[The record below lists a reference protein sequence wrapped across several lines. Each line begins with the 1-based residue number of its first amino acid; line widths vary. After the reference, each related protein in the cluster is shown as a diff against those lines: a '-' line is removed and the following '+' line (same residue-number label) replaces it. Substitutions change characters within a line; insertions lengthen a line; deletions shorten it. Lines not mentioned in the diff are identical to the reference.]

1 VEKFVENF
9 PPCFVIVSLYMLRY
23 MKYTQGLWWGL
34 FLASEKSIKVKEK
47 MGLLKLMSSP
57 TSEYNGSVGGLIC
70 DWDLRSNV
78 VLLGLKFINV
88 LQPNSY
94 CHELIHISW

>member
-1 VEKFVENF
+1 
-9 PPCFVIVSLYMLRY
+9 

-47 MGLLKLMSSP
+47 MELLKLMSSP

-70 DWDLRSNV
+70 DWDLRSNGCPFGSKV
-78 VLLGLKFINV
+78 YQCLTTQLILPRID
-88 LQPNSY
+88 SY
-94 CHELIHISW
+94 LMVKL